1 MFLISLLSV
10 LAQADTEKPIN
21 ILGFTGVAG
30 EILMNPLTGSSI
42 FFWQF
47 DSQNGNITTD
57 TRPLVIWTQGGPGC
71 SSELGLLA
79 EGIAPIYIDDSGTPQ
94 PNPSTWITRVH
105 ILSIDFPYSAGFS
118 YASQPSDYQNTSF
131 TATNYLYSFLQ
142 TLGKNY
148 PTWFQRDVYW
158 FGEDYSGRFIPEIAT
173 TILLNNQIS
182 GNIIIKLKGISLGN
196 PWLDAQYQ
204 TQYYSMSSYYMSL
217 VNPQQQ
223 SVLASAELNILEQ
236 IKDGNYLTAYS
247 LFQLM
252 IGQFESYS
260 DNVDIYDTRTYE
272 MPTFS
277 GLSKYMNSN
286 STKSMLGVPLGAQ
299 WAICNSNVK
308 SAFGNDSMVNTT
320 SVLVPGLLGQIKVM
334 IYHGEDDMYCNTPGL
349 SHWIKSLNWPYIQ
362 NFMASRRGTW
372 SVMGNIAGYAQSYSN
387 LTYVQVLDAGNLVGV
402 KQPYALRD
410 LAFRFIFNQ
419 GWN

>member
-1 MFLISLLSV
+1 MFLIALLTV
-10 LAQADTEKPIN
+10 FVQADTDRPFS

-30 EILMNPLTGSSI
+30 EILMNPLTGSSL
-42 FFWQF
+42 FFWQYN
-47 DSQNGNITTD
+47 SQNGNITTD

-71 SSELGLLA
+71 ASELGMLA
-79 EGIAPIYIDDSGTPQ
+79 EGISPIYIDDSGNPQ
-94 PNPSTWITRVH
+94 PSSSTWITRVH
-105 ILSIDFPYSAGFS
+105 LLAIDFPYGAGFS
-118 YASQPSDYQNTSF
+118 YASQYTDAMNTSF

-142 TLGKNY
+142 TLGSKY

-158 FGEDYSGRFIPEIAT
+158 FGEDYSGRFVPEIAA
-173 TILLNNQIS
+173 TILHNNQIQ
-182 GNIIIKLKGISLGN
+182 GNIVIKLKGIALGD

-204 TQYYSMSSYYMSL
+204 TQYYDMSAFYMSL

-223 SVLASAELNILEQ
+223 SILASAEQNIYNQ
-236 IKDGNYLTAYS
+236 IQAGNFSTAYS

-252 IGQFESYS
+252 LGQFESFS
-260 DNVDIYDTRTYE
+260 DNVDIYDTRTYT
-272 MPTFS
+272 MPSFS
-277 GLSKYMNSN
+277 GLSSFLNSN
-286 STKSMLGVPLGAQ
+286 TTKSMLGVPLGSTWQ
-299 WAICNSNVK
+299 ICNPSVK
-308 SAFGNDSMVNTT
+308 AAFGNDSMLNLT
-320 SVLVPGLLGQIKVM
+320 STFIPYLLGQMKVM

-349 SHWIKSLNWPYIQ
+349 SHFLKSLNWPYIQ

-372 SVMGNIAGYAQSYSN
+372 SVMNNIAGYAQTYSN
-387 LTYVQVLDAGNLVGV
+387 LTYIQVLDAGNQVGV